1 MSLIVLFFYLL
12 FWPVVFWYGAV
23 ALEIA
28 GVERCK
34 ARFQALSAL
43 SGTGF
48 TTQESE
54 LVAIQPKC
62 RRVVI
67 WLITL
72 GKLGIA
78 GLIILAVVYARAG
91 FSTPV
96 WHSITMAA
104 LALAVF
110 LLLKAGLGEY
120 ITSKAVNIFRVREE
134 SPYSLAGGILHEK
147 NEYGVA
153 RVWLSSRARAI
164 NMTIR
169 DTGFDTYG
177 ITVLAI
183 ERRDKVIKFP
193 DSSEFLQPGDYIL
206 CYGNLSEI
214 TRAAGKKE
222 Y

>member
-1 MSLIVLFFYLL
+1 MSIIVLFFYLL
-12 FWPVVFWYGAV
+12 FWLVVFWYGAV

-28 GVERCK
+28 GIERGK

-54 LVAIQPKC
+54 LVVIQPKC
-62 RRVVI
+62 RRI
-67 WLITL
+67 ATWLIVL
-72 GKLGIA
+72 GRLGIA
-78 GLIILAVVYARAG
+78 GLILLAAVYAGTG
-91 FSTPV
+91 FSTPA
-96 WHSITMAA
+96 WHSVSMAA
-104 LALAVF
+104 SALVIF
-110 LLLKAGLGEY
+110 LSLRAGLGEY
-120 ITSKAVNIFRVREE
+120 ITSKAINVFRVREE

-147 NEYGVA
+147 NECGVA
-153 RVWLSSRARAI
+153 RVWLSSRAKAI
-164 NMTIR
+164 NMTLR